1 LQAVT
6 DNKISRQNIQA
17 TTLRQLQVLGDDAWN
32 QRIVALFPDANRLT
46 EDKRK
51 QMASLHHL
59 LSSGANVAPDPG
71 RGRKLFD
78 ASCAKCHRLFGTGG
92 QVGPELTGSQR
103 SNLHYLV
110 ENIIDPSAQL
120 ADTYRLSILRL
131 EDGRVLMGVV
141 LQKNDQT
148 LVLQT
153 AEDKVTIP
161 VVEIEEMQQTTK
173 SLMPEGLLDSLSE
186 QQIRDLFAYLQSSQ
200 QVATKE

>member
-1 LQAVT
+1 
-6 DNKISRQNIQA
+6 
-17 TTLRQLQVLGDDAWN
+17 
-32 QRIVALFPDANRLT
+32 
-46 EDKRK
+46 
-51 QMASLHHL
+51 
-59 LSSGANVAPDPG
+59 
-71 RGRKLFD
+71 
-78 ASCAKCHRLFGTGG
+78 
-92 QVGPELTGSQR
+92 
-103 SNLHYLV
+103 
-110 ENIIDPSAQL
+110 
-120 ADTYRLSILRL
+120 
-131 EDGRVLMGVV
+131 MGVV